1 MKKIFIALA
10 ALLIITTVQAQKNQ
24 RESKA
29 QQHQKLEKKKK
40 LMQGKQHVAKKLN
53 FSDDQKKQMKDLKK
67 DFNAKMKALKT
78 NEAITVKEQ
87 RDKMFELK
95 RNHQTAVQNVYNAE
109 QKKQIADMKVK
120 GKEKMAKSQD
130 KRLEK
135 MKTNLNLSDDQ
146 TTKLKATNEK
156 LKNEMKAL
164 KENENISRTELQNKM
179 KQLKENHKK
188 DVESI
193 FTKEQK
199 EKIEER
205 KNKKPNKDHSAK

>member
-1 MKKIFIALA
+1 
-10 ALLIITTVQAQKNQ
+10 
-24 RESKA
+24 
-29 QQHQKLEKKKK
+29 
-40 LMQGKQHVAKKLN
+40 MQGKQHVAKKLN

-95 RNHQTAVQNVYNAE
+95 RNHQTAVQNVYNEE
-109 QKKQIADMKVK
+109 QKKQIADMKLK

-164 KENENISRTELQNKM
+164 KENENISRTELQNTN
-179 KQLKENHKK
+179 ET
-188 DVESI
+188 I
-193 FTKEQK
+193 
-199 EKIEER
+199 ER
-205 KNKKPNKDHSAK
+205 KP